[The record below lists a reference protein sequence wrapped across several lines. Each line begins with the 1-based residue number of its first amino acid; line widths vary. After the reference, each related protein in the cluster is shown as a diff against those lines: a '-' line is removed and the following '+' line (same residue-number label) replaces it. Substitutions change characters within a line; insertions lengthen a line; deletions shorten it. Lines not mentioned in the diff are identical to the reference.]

1 MRIGSKSENEFFLK
15 LNKINEKIQHDF
27 LRLITSASKTVDT
40 KVMLGDSTVKEVDTF
55 DPKNVEVFFNN
66 IINSLKDWV
75 SQGISYSYNDDVRRI
90 FTKLEIREG
99 DYVISIHVSLQFHV
113 LLYYK
118 PVQKVIDLQKEL
130 SEIIDKTRTS
140 DSKYSDE
147 GNKIILQKLQ
157 DLGYDKINEQNLF
170 ELFYNDESLSKI
182 LSEKI
187 EGSQENEIIEFNNKK
202 KELLNLLDDLLL
214 ETFQTSLVLIDEQ
227 RLVNGEEGCLCNI
240 DLEHVENN
248 SKQGLFDLDSLDDKS
263 QENIETRINQISGA
277 LDA

>member
-15 LNKINEKIQHDF
+15 LNKRNELIQENFLKSINIATQ
-27 LRLITSASKTVDT
+27 TVGT
-40 KVMLGDSTVKEVDTF
+40 KVMLGDSTVKEVNTF
-55 DPKNVEVFFNN
+55 DPKNVEGFFNN
-66 IINSLKDWV
+66 IINSLDDWN

-90 FTKLEIREG
+90 FTKLEIRVG
-99 DYVISIHVSLQFHV
+99 NYIVSIHISLQFHV

-118 PVQKVIDLQKEL
+118 PLQKVIELQKEL
-130 SEIIDKTRTS
+130 SDIIDKTSTS

-170 ELFYNDESLSKI
+170 ELFYNDENLSKI
-182 LSEKI
+182 LSDKI
-187 EGSQENEIIEFNNKK
+187 EGSQENETIEFNNKK
-202 KELLNLLDDLLL
+202 KELLNQLDDLLL
-214 ETFQTSLVLIDEQ
+214 ETFQTSSVLIDEQ

-240 DLEHVENN
+240 DLEYIENN
-248 SKQGLFDLDSLDDKS
+248 SKQGLFDLDLLDDES
-263 QENIETRINQISGA
+263 QEKIETRINQVFEV

>member
-15 LNKINEKIQHDF
+15 LNKRNEVIQENFLKSINVATQ
-27 LRLITSASKTVDT
+27 TVGT
-40 KVMLGDSTVKEVDTF
+40 KVMLGDSTVKEVNTF
-55 DPKNVEVFFNN
+55 DPKNVESFFNN
-66 IINSLKDWV
+66 IINSLNDWN

-90 FTKLEIREG
+90 FTKLEIRVG
-99 DYVISIHVSLQFHV
+99 NYIVSIHISLQFHV

-118 PVQKVIDLQKEL
+118 PLQKVIDLQKEL
-130 SEIIDKTRTS
+130 SVIIDKTSTS

-170 ELFYNDESLSKI
+170 ELFYNDENLSKI

-187 EGSQENEIIEFNNKK
+187 EGSQENETIEFNNKK
-202 KELLNLLDDLLL
+202 KELLNQLDDLLL
-214 ETFQTSLVLIDEQ
+214 ETFQTSSVLIDEQ

-240 DLEHVENN
+240 DLEYIENN
-248 SKQGLFDLDSLDDKS
+248 SKQGLFDLDLLDYES
-263 QENIETRINQISGA
+263 QEKIETRINQVFEA

>member
-15 LNKINEKIQHDF
+15 LNERNEIIQENF
-27 LRLITSASKTVDT
+27 LKLISNATKTVDT
-40 KVMLGDSTVKEVDTF
+40 KVMLGDSTVKDVNTF
-55 DPKNVEVFFNN
+55 DPKNVESLFNN
-66 IINSLKDWV
+66 VINSLNDWE

-90 FTKLEIREG
+90 FTKLEVRENN
-99 DYVISIHVSLQFHV
+99 YVISMHVSLQFHV

-118 PVQKVIDLQKEL
+118 PVHKVIDLQKEL
-130 SEIIDKTRTS
+130 SENIDKTGTS
-140 DSKYSDE
+140 DSKYTDE

-170 ELFYNDESLSKI
+170 ELFYNDENLSKI

-187 EGSQENEIIEFNNKK
+187 EGSQENEIIELNNRKK
-202 KELLNLLDDLLL
+202 DLLNELDDLLL

-240 DLEHVENN
+240 DLEHIENN
-248 SKQGLFDLDSLDDKS
+248 SKQGLFDLDSLDKQS
-263 QENIETRINQISGA
+263 QEKIETRINQIFGA
-277 LDA
+277 LDT

>member
-15 LNKINEKIQHDF
+15 LNKRNEVIQENFLKSINVATQ
-27 LRLITSASKTVDT
+27 TVGT
-40 KVMLGDSTVKEVDTF
+40 KVMLGDSTVKEVNTF
-55 DPKNVEVFFNN
+55 DPKNVENFFNN
-66 IINSLKDWV
+66 IINSLNDWN

-90 FTKLEIREG
+90 FTKLEIRVG
-99 DYVISIHVSLQFHV
+99 NYIVSIHISLQFHV

-118 PVQKVIDLQKEL
+118 PLQKVIELQKEL
-130 SEIIDKTRTS
+130 SDIIDKTSTS

-170 ELFYNDESLSKI
+170 ELFYNDENLSKI

-187 EGSQENEIIEFNNKK
+187 EGSQENETIEFNNKK
-202 KELLNLLDDLLL
+202 KELLNQLDDLLL
-214 ETFQTSLVLIDEQ
+214 ETFQTSSVLIDEQ

-240 DLEHVENN
+240 DLEYIENN
-248 SKQGLFDLDSLDDKS
+248 SKQGLFDLDLLDDES
-263 QENIETRINQISGA
+263 QEKIETRINQVFEA

>member
-15 LNKINEKIQHDF
+15 LNKRNEVIQENFLKSINVATQ
-27 LRLITSASKTVDT
+27 TVGT
-40 KVMLGDSTVKEVDTF
+40 KVMLGDSTVKEVNTF
-55 DPKNVEVFFNN
+55 DPKNVENFFNN
-66 IINSLKDWV
+66 IINSLNDWN

-90 FTKLEIREG
+90 FTKLEIRVG
-99 DYVISIHVSLQFHV
+99 NYIVSIHISLQFHV

-118 PVQKVIDLQKEL
+118 PLQKVIELQKEL
-130 SEIIDKTRTS
+130 SDIIDKTSTS

-170 ELFYNDESLSKI
+170 ELFYNDENLSKI

-187 EGSQENEIIEFNNKK
+187 EGSQENETIEFNNKK
-202 KELLNLLDDLLL
+202 KELLNQLDDLLL
-214 ETFQTSLVLIDEQ
+214 ETFQTSSVLIDEQ

-240 DLEHVENN
+240 DLEYIENN
-248 SKQGLFDLDSLDDKS
+248 SKQGLFDLDLLDEKS
-263 QENIETRINQISGA
+263 QEKIEARINQIFVT

>member
-1 MRIGSKSENEFFLK
+1 MRIGSNTENEFLLK
-15 LNKINEKIQHDF
+15 LNKKNKIIQENFLKLINNATQ
-27 LRLITSASKTVDT
+27 TVGI
-40 KVMLGDSTVKEVDTF
+40 KVMLGDSTVKEVNTF
-55 DPKNVEVFFNN
+55 DPKNVESFFNR
-66 IINSLKDWV
+66 IVNSLNEWK

-90 FTKLEIREG
+90 FLKLEIREG
-99 DYVISIHVSLQFHV
+99 DYVVSVHASLQFHV

-118 PVQKVIDLQKEL
+118 PVQRVLELQKEL
-130 SEIIDKTRTS
+130 SDIIDKTSTS

-170 ELFYNDESLSKI
+170 ELFYNDENLSKI

-187 EGSQENEIIEFNNKK
+187 EGSQENETIEFNNKK
-202 KELLNLLDDLLL
+202 KELLNQLDDLLL
-214 ETFQTSLVLIDEQ
+214 ETFQTSSVLIDEQ

-240 DLEHVENN
+240 DLEYIENN
-248 SKQGLFDLDSLDDKS
+248 SKQGLFDLDLLDDES
-263 QENIETRINQISGA
+263 QEKIETRINQVFEA